1 MKQIIMISL
10 SLSVLTGRPELN
22 RFAASKTGLPAG
34 LSTYWLKKTKKELLR
49 AHVTV
54 SLRRA
59 LANSVQFISAG
70 LPEKV
75 FLF

>member
-1 MKQIIMISL
+1 MISL
-10 SLSVLTGRPELN
+10 SLSVLTGGLELN
-22 RFAASKTGLPAG
+22 RFAASKAGVPAV

-70 LPEKV
+70 FPERV
-75 FLF
+75 FPF